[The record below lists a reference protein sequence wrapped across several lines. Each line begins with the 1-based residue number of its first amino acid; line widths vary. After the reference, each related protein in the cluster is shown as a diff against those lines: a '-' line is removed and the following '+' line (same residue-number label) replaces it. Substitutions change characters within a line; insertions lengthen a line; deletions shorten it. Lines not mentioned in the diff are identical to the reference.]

1 MVALSR
7 FILLRL
13 IHCTI
18 IHKNFPWN
26 IASSGS
32 MINLAKPF
40 MTCVR
45 LYLVIS
51 YSLTWFFF
59 KFNVFHGRSIV
70 QIYQRI
76 YLFAIFEEFLLNL
89 FIAYPFLANCIKF
102 MKNRAWDDDDVAN
115 FVLSPSLW
123 NIFICVMQKRC
134 TIQQRKYEFMFVFSV
149 RTKNIY
155 YNLIFYLCED

>member
-51 YSLTWFFF
+51 YSLTYFFPNWIYFMVGPSF
-59 KFNVFHGRSIV
+59 KSIKEF
-70 QIYQRI
+70 IYSQ
-76 YLFAIFEEFLLNL
+76 FMKDSLNL
-89 FIAYPFLANCIKF
+89 FVADPVLSNCIKF

-149 RTKNIY
+149 ITKNIY
-155 YNLIFYLCED
+155 YILIFYLCKD